1 SGAGLANGG
10 ATITVKISVL
20 SNNSGG
26 DCDPNGPSTSQ
37 GNNVVKDGTC
47 AFTQPTDKQNTDP
60 QLLPLANN
68 GGPTQTHALP
78 ASSPAV
84 DAGDNSACPQTD
96 QRGLTRPFDGNFDGI
111 AICDVGAFELRGGPP
126 AVVTGA
132 ASGVSANGAT
142 VAGTVNP
149 GGVPASS
156 HFEYGT
162 TTA

>member
-1 SGAGLANGG
+1 
-10 ATITVKISVL
+10 
-20 SNNSGG
+20 
-26 DCDPNGPSTSQ
+26 
-37 GNNVVKDGTC
+37 
-47 AFTQPTDKQNTDP
+47 TDP

-96 QRGLTRPFDGNFDGI
+96 QRGLTRPFDGNFNGI
-111 AICDVGAFELRGGPP
+111 AICDGGAFELRGGPP

-162 TTA
+162 TTAYGNSTPPLAAGAGTSAQPMTAALTGLTQGS